1 VDANGGRG
9 ISRAFDGQL
18 LVELFVLFNF
28 GGLVVDIFLAH
39 SENNFRR
46 ASEYVPLY
54 FSIAAV
60 LTLAVIVPLRRR
72 LPDVWRDVGHLV
84 GWLAIAV
91 GLVGVVLHLDSRFFY
106 ERTLRSLTYAAPF
119 AAPLAYTGLG
129 LLLVANRMVDPA
141 SLEWALWMLLLA
153 LGGYV
158 GNFVFTLTDHAQNG
172 FYNPAEWIPVVSS
185 AFAIGMLVVPF
196 LMRVRRV
203 YIRWCAIVLGVQ
215 AAVGVLGFV
224 LHAAA
229 DLRQPAPT
237 LFEKILSG
245 APPMA
250 PLLFPNLV
258 LLGWIALWALV
269 RVETYSVR
277 SASPRSARH

>member
-1 VDANGGRG
+1 
-9 ISRAFDGQL
+9 
-18 LVELFVLFNF
+18 
-28 GGLVVDIFLAH
+28 
-39 SENNFRR
+39 
-46 ASEYVPLY
+46 
-54 FSIAAV
+54 
-60 LTLAVIVPLRRR
+60 
-72 LPDVWRDVGHLV
+72 
-84 GWLAIAV
+84 
-91 GLVGVVLHLDSRFFY
+91 
-106 ERTLRSLTYAAPF
+106 
-119 AAPLAYTGLG
+119 
-129 LLLVANRMVDPA
+129 
-141 SLEWALWMLLLA
+141 MLLLA
-153 LGGYV
+153 LGGFV

-196 LMRVRRV
+196 LMPVRRV

-277 SASPRSARH
+277 SASPRSARR